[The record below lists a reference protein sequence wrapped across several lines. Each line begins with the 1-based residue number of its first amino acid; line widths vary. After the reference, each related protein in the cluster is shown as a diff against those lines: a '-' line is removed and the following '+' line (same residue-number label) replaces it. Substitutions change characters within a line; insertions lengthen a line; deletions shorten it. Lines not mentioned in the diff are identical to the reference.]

1 MTHSMQEADDV
12 AFQTKL
18 ENTSPEKLMNQA
30 VLILQKP
37 FEARTKRDIEVL
49 QKYSEKFEFFSNFAK
64 QKGEALH
71 AELCKHL
78 NYEISRAGDTLFEVG
93 SMGTKF
99 YIILRGAVEVY
110 VNIPKISTEGK
121 EVLVSEKISELKEG
135 MLFGELAIM
144 EEILKPRKATIKTKN
159 TSDCVLVTL
168 ERDHYQRILGHMT
181 QEINAHVD
189 FLEELSHF

>member
-144 EEILKPRKATIKTKN
+144 EEILKPRKATIKTKKYLRLC
-159 TSDCVLVTL
+159 S
-168 ERDHYQRILGHMT
+168 RDIGKRSLPKNLRAYDSRNQCT
-181 QEINAHVD
+181 C
-189 FLEELSHF
+189 

>member
-93 SMGTKF
+93 NSSLILPNNLISQNRFNGNKVLY
-99 YIILRGAVEVY
+99 YIERSSRSICEYSKDKYRRQR
-110 VNIPKISTEGK
+110 STCIRE
-121 EVLVSEKISELKEG
+121 
-135 MLFGELAIM
+135 
-144 EEILKPRKATIKTKN
+144 N
-159 TSDCVLVTL
+159 
-168 ERDHYQRILGHMT
+168 
-181 QEINAHVD
+181 
-189 FLEELSHF
+189 